1 MIRCHSGN
9 GHFLYSPLKSCSWF
23 TADSK
28 NACKKDKLGYPCY
41 LIINC
46 LHSQPLQNSSDLSK
60 LWLFSIWQLP
70 PVFSHVRHHFKQSF
84 LDSRISRALF
94 QSIGFCDSFSLL
106 VAGTCLYYHPMFP
119 SLFWPLWMTSIWH
132 ATLGP
137 SLESVGLDQIATFG
151 SLFCHHNS
159 TLFCLG
165 SHLFLCRAFLLLSNA
180 YTYMCKH
187 IHKQVWLNHIYKYMK
202 FYFPPLWL
210 YLIYFCN

>member
-9 GHFLYSPLKSCSWF
+9 GHFLHSPLKSCSWF

-28 NACKKDKLGYPCY
+28 NTCKKDKLVYPCY
-41 LIINC
+41 LITNC
-46 LHSQPLQNSSDLSK
+46 LYSQPLQNSSDLSK

-132 ATLGP
+132 TTLGP
-137 SLESVGLDQIATFG
+137 YTRVCWPRPNSHIWILVLPPQLHAVLPWLPSLPLQ
-151 SLFCHHNS
+151 SLFASFQC
-159 TLFCLG
+159 
-165 SHLFLCRAFLLLSNA
+165 
-180 YTYMCKH
+180 
-187 IHKQVWLNHIYKYMK
+187 IY
-202 FYFPPLWL
+202 
-210 YLIYFCN
+210 IYV